1 MTYENL
7 AYMHLA
13 TVAPAAVIGTYLMI
27 VRKGSAIHK
36 WLGKVYMLLMLITA
50 VISLMMPAKI
60 GFTIFSH
67 FGPIHLLSILA
78 IVSVIAA
85 YDAIKRKNIDR
96 HRKAMIG
103 LFTGGV
109 LIAGTFTLMPGR
121 FLHALLFS

>member
-50 VISLMMPAKI
+50 VISLLMPAKI
-60 GFTIFSH
+60 GFNIFGH

-96 HRKAMIG
+96 HRKAMIS

-109 LIAGTFTLMPGR
+109 VIAGTFTLMPGR
-121 FLHALLFS
+121 FLHSLLFS